1 MHTCRLIHHW
11 LYRCRAIKQRS
22 NDVPTYSA
30 RIPEPTQCRS
40 FRSRLRHDY
49 RHVRPSSGTVCGIR
63 VLGQQQDG
71 RLKPVINFCKKIC
84 KNI

>member
-1 MHTCRLIHHW
+1 MHTCRLIHRW

-30 RIPEPTQCRS
+30 WIPEPTQCRF
-40 FRSRLRHDY
+40 FRSRLRHGC
-49 RHVRPSSGTVCGIR
+49 RHVWPPSGHVCGTR

-71 RLKPVINFCKKIC
+71 RL
-84 KNI
+84 